1 MEGNT
6 AKSKM
11 MDCELCKPASVVAET
26 ALVLALLNEAQRRIQ
41 TQEAPDGYNIDV
53 NIGAGGIRCVLR
65 SR

>member
-1 MEGNT
+1 
-6 AKSKM
+6 